1 MKSLLS
7 LVLLAGASSAVSIKN
22 RIRSSKNEFAEAI
35 AGTTHSCQYSINR
48 INAGPADYASL
59 IASDTLY
66 TDTSFPATSE
76 MLRWSDYPGSY
87 SLA

>member
-7 LVLLAGASSAVSIKN
+7 LVLLVGASSAVTIKN
-22 RIRSSKNEFAEAI
+22 RIHNSKNVLAEAL

-48 INAGPADYASL
+48 INAGPADYVSL
-59 IASDTLY
+59 IASNTLY
-66 TDTSFPATSE
+66 TDTTFPATSE

-87 SLA
+87 SLS